1 LLLGEG
7 LGELG
12 LQSVD
17 SFLIGCDQSV
27 RGSGHDQ
34 GADDQQDTETSQHVR
49 PATAR
54 SRRGAAA
61 VDDVEPGTGRVRV
74 IGPRRRRLA
83 SR

>member
-1 LLLGEG
+1 LLLGKG

-12 LQSVD
+12 LQGVD

-27 RGSGHDQ
+27 RGSGHHE
-34 GADDQQDTETSQHVR
+34 GADDQQDTETSQQVR

-54 SRRGAAA
+54 SRRGEAA
-61 VDDVEPGTGRVRV
+61 VDDVEPGTGRARV
-74 IGPRRRRLA
+74 IGPRRRLA